1 MTSSPRTPQQRRKDT
16 LARLH
21 QDEDAWVST
30 ADGDSGTPYLVP
42 LSFLWEGDTL
52 LIATP
57 ASSVT
62 GRNLRANGRIR
73 LGIGP
78 TRDLIMIEGTAQA
91 LTPDEI
97 PTGLGDAFAA
107 KAGFDPRALG
117 GKGYLYF
124 RVRPQRLQAWR
135 EADEIAGRDLVRDG
149 QWIVD

>member
-16 LARLH
+16 LFRLEH
-21 QDEDAWVST
+21 EDDAWVST
-30 ADGDSGTPYLVP
+30 ADADTGTPYLVP

-52 LIATP
+52 LISTP
-57 ASSVT
+57 AGTVT

-91 LTPDEI
+91 LAASEI
-97 PTGLGDAFAA
+97 PAELGDAFAA
-107 KAGFDPRALG
+107 KAGFDPRVTSAE
-117 GKGYLYF
+117 YVYF
-124 RVRPQRLQAWR
+124 RIRPQRLQAWR
-135 EADEIAGRDLVRDG
+135 QADEIAGRDLVRDG